1 MHVHCLFMHV
11 SMYVCMY
18 VCVYVC
24 MYVCACVCV
33 CVYVCIHAHAVYMY
47 TYLLVTRLMYTHVSA
62 TASNATV
69 LQALGARLS
78 ATSFRDEAPGSRSRE
93 LEFVILSC
101 EALATL

>member
-1 MHVHCLFMHV
+1 MHVHCLFM
-11 SMYVCMY
+11 
-18 VCVYVC
+18 
-24 MYVCACVCV
+24 CVCV

-78 ATSFRDEAPGSRSRE
+78 ATSFRDEAGRALGAGSWS
-93 LEFVILSC
+93 L
-101 EALATL
+101 